1 MFLYNESGKKF
12 EIDDSRENM
21 INHGCCGEI
30 YKYKNDCIKLY
41 YGLSLSDGKIS
52 KKVFET
58 LKEID
63 SDYFVKLKDLLY
75 PEGLQEF
82 SAYTMKYY
90 SAEELNILDLD
101 TEYTLYMFHEYLKL
115 FNEFSEKKI
124 IAEDVKRN
132 NTIYD
137 GKNLI
142 LIDPD
147 LFYFSNNVEY
157 CKISNYN
164 RLLQLFRSIYLEE
177 VKKILDLDY
186 SKNPFTDLGELF
198 NLEMGPNMDNELS
211 KKLKKYRCPRDY
223 FKSKK

>member
-12 EIDDSRENM
+12 EIDDSKENM

-30 YKYKNDCIKLY
+30 YKYKNDCVKLY
-41 YGLSLSDGKIS
+41 YDSSLSNGKIS

-75 PEGLQEF
+75 QEGLREF
-82 SAYTMKYY
+82 SAYIMKYY
-90 SAEELNILDLD
+90 NAEELNILDLD
-101 TEYTLYMFHEYLKL
+101 TDYTLYMFHEYLKL

-124 IAEDVKRN
+124 ITYDVKRN

-147 LFYFSNNVEY
+147 LFYFSNNVKY

-177 VKKILDLDY
+177 VKENFELDY

-198 NLEMGPNMDNELS
+198 NLELGPNMDNELA
-211 KKLKKYRCPRDY
+211 KKLKKYRRPRDY

>member
-30 YKYKNDCIKLY
+30 YKYKNDCVKLY

-58 LKEID
+58 LKE
-63 SDYFVKLKDLLY
+63 
-75 PEGLQEF
+75 
-82 SAYTMKYY
+82 
-90 SAEELNILDLD
+90 
-101 TEYTLYMFHEYLKL
+101 
-115 FNEFSEKKI
+115 
-124 IAEDVKRN
+124 
-132 NTIYD
+132 
-137 GKNLI
+137 
-142 LIDPD
+142 IDPD

-186 SKNPFTDLGELF
+186 SKNSFTDLGELF

>member
-30 YKYKNDCIKLY
+30 YKYKNDCVKLY
-41 YGLSLSDGKIS
+41 YGSSLSDGKIS

-58 LKEID
+58 LKE
-63 SDYFVKLKDLLY
+63 
-75 PEGLQEF
+75 
-82 SAYTMKYY
+82 
-90 SAEELNILDLD
+90 
-101 TEYTLYMFHEYLKL
+101 
-115 FNEFSEKKI
+115 
-124 IAEDVKRN
+124 
-132 NTIYD
+132 
-137 GKNLI
+137 
-142 LIDPD
+142 IDPD

-177 VKKILDLDY
+177 VKKILYLDY
-186 SKNPFTDLGELF
+186 SKNSFTDLGELF

-211 KKLKKYRCPRDY
+211 KKLKKYKYPREY
-223 FKSKK
+223 FKSRK

>member
-1 MFLYNESGKKF
+1 MFLYDESGKKF
-12 EIDDSRENM
+12 EIDDSKENM

-30 YKYKNDCIKLY
+30 YKYKNDCVKLY
-41 YGLSLSDGKIS
+41 YDSSLSNGKIN

-63 SDYFVKLKDLLY
+63 SNYFVKLKDLLY

-90 SAEELNILDLD
+90 IAEELNILDLD

-164 RLLQLFRSIYLEE
+164 RILQLFRSIYLEE

-223 FKSKK
+223 FNSKK

>member
-1 MFLYNESGKKF
+1 MFLYDESGKKF
-12 EIDDSRENM
+12 EIDDSRENR
-21 INHGCCGEI
+21 INHGCCGGI
-30 YKYKNDCIKLY
+30 YKYKNDCVKLY
-41 YGLSLSDGKIS
+41 YGSSLSDGKIS

-90 SAEELNILDLD
+90 IAEELNILDLD
-101 TEYTLYMFHEYLKL
+101 TEYTLYMFREYLKL
-115 FNEFSEKKI
+115 FNKFSEKKI

-177 VKKILDLDY
+177 VKENFELDY

-198 NLEMGPNMDNELS
+198 NLELGPNMDNELV

>member
-1 MFLYNESGKKF
+1 MFLYNESGKKV

-30 YKYKNDCIKLY
+30 YKYKNDCVKLY

-52 KKVFET
+52 KKAFET

-75 PEGLQEF
+75 PEGLREF

-101 TEYTLYMFHEYLKL
+101 TEYTLYMFREYLKL
-115 FNEFSEKKI
+115 FNKFSEKKI

-164 RLLQLFRSIYLEE
+164 RLLQLFRSVYLEE

>member
-1 MFLYNESGKKF
+1 MFLYDESGKKF
-12 EIDDSRENM
+12 EIDDSKENM

-30 YKYKNDCIKLY
+30 YKYKNDCVKLY
-41 YGLSLSDGKIS
+41 YDSSLSDGKIN
-52 KKVFET
+52 KKVFEK

-75 PEGLQEF
+75 PKGLQEF

-90 SAEELNILDLD
+90 IAEELNILDLD
-101 TEYTLYMFHEYLKL
+101 TEYTVYMFHEYLKL
-115 FNEFSEKKI
+115 FNKFSEKKI

-186 SKNPFTDLGELF
+186 SKNPFTDLGDLF
-198 NLEMGPNMDNELS
+198 NLEMGPNMDNELA
-211 KKLKKYRCPRDY
+211 KKLKKYKNPRDY
-223 FKSKK
+223 FKPKK

>member
-1 MFLYNESGKKF
+1 MFLYDESGKKF
-12 EIDDSRENM
+12 EIDDSRENR

-30 YKYKNDCIKLY
+30 YKYKNDCVKLY
-41 YGLSLSDGKIS
+41 YGSSLSDGKIS

-90 SAEELNILDLD
+90 IAEELNILDLD
-101 TEYTLYMFHEYLKL
+101 TEYTLYMFREYLKL
-115 FNEFSEKKI
+115 FNKFSEKKI

-177 VKKILDLDY
+177 VKENFELDY
-186 SKNPFTDLGELF
+186 SKNHLPIWVNYLILNWVQIWIM
-198 NLEMGPNMDNELS
+198 NLQKN
-211 KKLKKYRCPRDY
+211 
-223 FKSKK
+223 

>member
-1 MFLYNESGKKF
+1 MFLYDESGKKF
-12 EIDDSRENM
+12 EIDDSRENR
-21 INHGCCGEI
+21 INHGCCGGI
-30 YKYKNDCIKLY
+30 YKYKNDCVKLY
-41 YGLSLSDGKIS
+41 YDSSLSDGKIS

-90 SAEELNILDLD
+90 IAEELNILDLD
-101 TEYTLYMFHEYLKL
+101 TEYTLYMFREYLKL
-115 FNEFSEKKI
+115 FNKFSEKKI

-177 VKKILDLDY
+177 VKENFELDY

-198 NLEMGPNMDNELS
+198 NLELGPNMDNELAE
-211 KKLKKYRCPRDY
+211 KLKKYRCPRDY

>member
-12 EIDDSRENM
+12 EIDDSKENM

-30 YKYKNDCIKLY
+30 YKYKNDCVKLY
-41 YGLSLSDGKIS
+41 YGSSLSDGKIN
-52 KKVFET
+52 KKVFEK

-164 RLLQLFRSIYLEE
+164 RILQLFRSIYLEE

-198 NLEMGPNMDNELS
+198 NLEMGPNMDNELA
-211 KKLKKYRCPRDY
+211 KKLKKYRRPRDY

>member
-41 YGLSLSDGKIS
+41 YGSSLSDGKIN
-52 KKVFET
+52 KKVFEK

-90 SAEELNILDLD
+90 IAEELNILDLD
-101 TEYTLYMFHEYLKL
+101 TEYTLHVFHEYLKL

-186 SKNPFTDLGELF
+186 SKNPFMDLGELF
-198 NLEMGPNMDNELS
+198 NLEMGPNMDKELS
-211 KKLKKYRCPRDY
+211 KKLEKYKYPREY
-223 FKSKK
+223 FKSRK

>member
-1 MFLYNESGKKF
+1 MVVAEKF
-12 EIDDSRENM
+12 IS
-21 INHGCCGEI
+21 
-30 YKYKNDCIKLY
+30 IKLY
-41 YGLSLSDGKIS
+41 YGSSLSDGKIS

-101 TEYTLYMFHEYLKL
+101 TEYTLYMFHEYLRL

-164 RLLQLFRSIYLEE
+164 RLLQLFRSIYLEV

-186 SKNPFTDLGELF
+186 SKNLFMDLGELF
-198 NLEMGPNMDNELS
+198 NLEMGPNMDKELS
-211 KKLKKYRCPRDY
+211 KKLEKYKYPREY
-223 FKSKK
+223 FKSRK

>member
-30 YKYKNDCIKLY
+30 YKYKNDCVKLY
-41 YGLSLSDGKIS
+41 YYPSLSNGKIS

-75 PEGLQEF
+75 PEGLREF

-90 SAEELNILDLD
+90 IAEELNILDLD

-147 LFYFSNNVEY
+147 LFYFSNSIED
-157 CKISNYN
+157 CKVSNYN
-164 RLLQLFRSIYLEE
+164 RILRLFRSIYLEE
-177 VKKILDLDY
+177 LKKLLDLDY

-198 NLEMGPNMDNELS
+198 NLEMGPNMDNELA

>member
-21 INHGCCGEI
+21 INHGYCGEI
-30 YKYKNDCIKLY
+30 YKYKNDCVKLY
-41 YGLSLSDGKIS
+41 YGSSLSDGKIS

-58 LKEID
+58 LKKID

-101 TEYTLYMFHEYLKL
+101 TEYTLYMFHEYLRL

-177 VKKILDLDY
+177 VKKILYLDY
-186 SKNPFTDLGELF
+186 SKNSFTDLGELF

>member
-1 MFLYNESGKKF
+1 MFLYNESGKKV

-30 YKYKNDCIKLY
+30 YKYKNDCVKLY

-75 PEGLQEF
+75 PEGLREF

-101 TEYTLYMFHEYLKL
+101 TEYTLYMFHEYLRL

-164 RLLQLFRSIYLEE
+164 RLLQLFRSIYLE
-177 VKKILDLDY
+177 VFI
-186 SKNPFTDLGELF
+186 
-198 NLEMGPNMDNELS
+198 
-211 KKLKKYRCPRDY
+211 
-223 FKSKK
+223 

>member
-1 MFLYNESGKKF
+1 MFLYDESGKKF
-12 EIDDSRENM
+12 EIDDNKENM

-30 YKYKNDCIKLY
+30 YKYKNDCVKLY
-41 YGLSLSDGKIS
+41 YDSSLSNGKIN

-75 PEGLQEF
+75 PKGLQEF

-147 LFYFSNNVEY
+147 LFYFSNNIED
-157 CKISNYN
+157 CKVSNYN
-164 RLLQLFRSIYLEE
+164 KLLRLFRSVYLEE
-177 VKKILDLDY
+177 IKENFELDY

-198 NLEMGPNMDNELS
+198 NIEMGPNMDNELA
-211 KKLKKYRCPRDY
+211 KKLKKYRRPRDY

>member
-1 MFLYNESGKKF
+1 MFLYDESGKKF
-12 EIDDSRENM
+12 EIDDSKENM

-164 RLLQLFRSIYLEE
+164 RILQLFRSIYLEE
-177 VKKILDLDY
+177 VKK
-186 SKNPFTDLGELF
+186 S
-198 NLEMGPNMDNELS
+198 
-211 KKLKKYRCPRDY
+211 
-223 FKSKK
+223 

>member
-30 YKYKNDCIKLY
+30 YKYKNDCVKLY
-41 YGLSLSDGKIS
+41 YGSSLSDGKIS
-52 KKVFET
+52 KNVIET

-101 TEYTLYMFHEYLKL
+101 TEYTLYMFHEYLRL

-164 RLLQLFRSIYLEE
+164 RLLQLFRSVYLEE

>member
-1 MFLYNESGKKF
+1 
-12 EIDDSRENM
+12 M
-21 INHGCCGEI
+21 IVEKI
-30 YKYKNDCIKLY
+30 ELIMAVAEEFISIKNDCVKLY
-41 YGLSLSDGKIS
+41 YDSSLSNGKIN

-63 SDYFVKLKDLLY
+63 SNYFVKLKDLLY
-75 PEGLQEF
+75 PKGLQEF

-177 VKKILDLDY
+177 VKKILDY

-198 NLEMGPNMDNELS
+198 NLEMGPNMDNELA

-223 FKSKK
+223 FNSKK

>member
-1 MFLYNESGKKF
+1 MFLYDESGKKF
-12 EIDDSRENM
+12 EIDDSRENR
-21 INHGCCGEI
+21 INHGCCGGI
-30 YKYKNDCIKLY
+30 YKYKNDCVKLY
-41 YGLSLSDGKIS
+41 YGSSLSDGKIS

-75 PEGLQEF
+75 PEGLREF
-82 SAYTMKYY
+82 SAYTMK
-90 SAEELNILDLD
+90 
-101 TEYTLYMFHEYLKL
+101 YTLYMFHEYLRL

-186 SKNPFTDLGELF
+186 SKNLFTDLGELF
-198 NLEMGPNMDNELS
+198 NLELGPNMDNELA

>member
-12 EIDDSRENM
+12 EIDDSKENM

-30 YKYKNDCIKLY
+30 YKYKNDCVKLY

-75 PEGLQEF
+75 PEGLREF

-142 LIDPD
+142 LFDSD

-198 NLEMGPNMDNELS
+198 NLEMGPNMDNELA
-211 KKLKKYRCPRDY
+211 KKLKKYRRPRDY

>member
-1 MFLYNESGKKF
+1 MFLYDESGKKF
-12 EIDDSRENM
+12 EIDDSKENM
-21 INHGCCGEI
+21 INHGCCGGI
-30 YKYKNDCIKLY
+30 YKYKNDCVKLY
-41 YGLSLSDGKIS
+41 YDLSLSNGKID
-52 KKVFET
+52 KKVFEK

-75 PEGLQEF
+75 QEGLQEF

-90 SAEELNILDLD
+90 SAEKLNILDLD

-115 FNEFSEKKI
+115 FNKFSEMKI

-147 LFYFSNNVEY
+147 LFYFSNNIED
-157 CKISNYN
+157 CKVSNYN
-164 RLLQLFRSIYLEE
+164 KLLRLFRSIYLEE
-177 VKKILDLDY
+177 VKENFELDY
-186 SKNPFTDLGELF
+186 SKNPFTNLGELF
-198 NLEMGPNMDNELS
+198 NLEMGPNMDNELA
-211 KKLKKYRCPRDY
+211 KKLKKYKNPRDY
-223 FKSKK
+223 FKPKK

>member
-12 EIDDSRENM
+12 EIDDSKENM

-30 YKYKNDCIKLY
+30 YKYKNDCVKLY
-41 YGLSLSDGKIS
+41 YGSSLSDGKIN
-52 KKVFET
+52 KKVFEK

-198 NLEMGPNMDNELS
+198 NLEIGPNMDNELA
-211 KKLKKYRCPRDY
+211 KKLKKYRRPRDY

>member
-1 MFLYNESGKKF
+1 MFLYDESGKKF
-12 EIDDSRENM
+12 EIDDSKENM

-164 RLLQLFRSIYLEE
+164 RILQLFRSIYLEE

-186 SKNPFTDLGELF
+186 SKNPFMDLGELF
-198 NLEMGPNMDNELS
+198 NLEMGPNMDNELA
-211 KKLKKYRCPRDY
+211 KKLKKYRRPRDY

>member
-1 MFLYNESGKKF
+1 MKQKL
-12 EIDDSRENM
+12 IENM

-30 YKYKNDCIKLY
+30 YKYKNDCVKLY
-41 YGLSLSDGKIS
+41 YGSSLSDGKIS

-186 SKNPFTDLGELF
+186 SKNLFMDLGELF

>member
-1 MFLYNESGKKF
+1 MFLYDESGKKF
-12 EIDDSRENM
+12 EIDDSKENM

-30 YKYKNDCIKLY
+30 YKYKNDCVKLY
-41 YGLSLSDGKIS
+41 YDSSLSNGKIS

-75 PEGLQEF
+75 QEGLREF

-90 SAEELNILDLD
+90 NAEELNILDLD
-101 TEYTLYMFHEYLKL
+101 TDYTLYMFHEYLKL

-124 IAEDVKRN
+124 ITYDVKRN

-177 VKKILDLDY
+177 VKENFELDY

-198 NLEMGPNMDNELS
+198 NLELGPNMDNELA
-211 KKLKKYRCPRDY
+211 KKLKKYKNPRDY

>member
-1 MFLYNESGKKF
+1 MFLYDESGKKF

-30 YKYKNDCIKLY
+30 YKYKNDCVKLY
-41 YGLSLSDGKIS
+41 YGSSLSDGKIS
-52 KKVFET
+52 KNVFET

-101 TEYTLYMFHEYLKL
+101 TEYTLYMFREYLKL
-115 FNEFSEKKI
+115 FNKFSEKKI

-177 VKKILDLDY
+177 VKKILYLDY

>member
-1 MFLYNESGKKF
+1 MMKVVKF
-12 EIDDSRENM
+12 EIDDSKENM

-30 YKYKNDCIKLY
+30 YKYKNDCVKLY
-41 YGLSLSDGKIS
+41 YDSSLSNGKIS

-75 PEGLQEF
+75 QEGLREF

-90 SAEELNILDLD
+90 KAEELNILDLD
-101 TEYTLYMFHEYLKL
+101 TDYTLYMFHEYLKL

-124 IAEDVKRN
+124 ITYDVKRN

-177 VKKILDLDY
+177 VKENFELDY

-198 NLEMGPNMDNELS
+198 NLELGPNMDNELA
-211 KKLKKYRCPRDY
+211 KKLKKYRRPRDY
-223 FKSKK
+223 FNSKK

>member
-30 YKYKNDCIKLY
+30 YKYKNDCVKLY
-41 YGLSLSDGKIS
+41 YGSSLSDGKIS

-75 PEGLQEF
+75 PEGLREF

-90 SAEELNILDLD
+90 IAEELNILDLD

-124 IAEDVKRN
+124 IVEDVKRN

-147 LFYFSNNVEY
+147 LFYFSNNIED
-157 CKISNYN
+157 CKVSNYN
-164 RLLQLFRSIYLEE
+164 RILRLFRSIYLEE
-177 VKKILDLDY
+177 LKKLLDLDY

-198 NLEMGPNMDNELS
+198 NLEIGPNMDNELA
-211 KKLKKYRCPRDY
+211 KKLKKYKYPREY
-223 FKSKK
+223 FKSRK

>member
-1 MFLYNESGKKF
+1 MKQRLIK
-12 EIDDSRENM
+12 NM
-21 INHGCCGEI
+21 INHGCCGGI
-30 YKYKNDCIKLY
+30 YKYKNDCVKLY
-41 YGLSLSDGKIS
+41 YDLSLSNGKIS
-52 KKVFET
+52 KKVFEK

-75 PEGLQEF
+75 QEGLQEF

-90 SAEELNILDLD
+90 SAEKLNILDLD

-115 FNEFSEKKI
+115 FNKFSEMKI

-147 LFYFSNNVEY
+147 LFYFSNNIED
-157 CKISNYN
+157 CKVSNYN
-164 RLLQLFRSIYLEE
+164 KLLRLFRSIYLEE
-177 VKKILDLDY
+177 VKKILKLNY
-186 SKNPFTDLGELF
+186 NPFNDLGELF
-198 NLEMGPNMDNELS
+198 NLEMGPNMDNELA
-211 KKLKKYRCPRDY
+211 KKLKKYRHPRDY